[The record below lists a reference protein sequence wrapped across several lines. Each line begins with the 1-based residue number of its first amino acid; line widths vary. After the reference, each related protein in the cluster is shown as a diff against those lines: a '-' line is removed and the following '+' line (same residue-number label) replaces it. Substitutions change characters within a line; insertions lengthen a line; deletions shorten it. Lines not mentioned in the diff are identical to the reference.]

1 MAHAHSVY
9 NTDEYFVIDPITRAI
24 TQQSGKTKLMQYDH
38 NSERYEFRMDRYV
51 DGHDMSLCNDVK
63 VNYLNVSSDRSSQS
77 KGPYVVEDMQ
87 IAPDN
92 DKMIAL
98 SWLISRNST
107 QYAGTLNFNI
117 SFRCLSGAVV
127 DYAWHTDIFKGI
139 AVSNGIDNTD
149 EESVEDYID
158 ILEQWKQ
165 DVLEEL
171 NDGRVLTVNGI
182 SPDEN
187 GDVTIEIPKDGVL
200 TVNGSSPD
208 EFGNVTVEIPK
219 DGVLTVNG
227 ISPDENG
234 DVTVE
239 IPDCAVPRI
248 ESLDQ
253 ENIVSFREL
262 ESGSYILH
270 GYFKPYPGAD
280 STMVFSSD
288 LVVNIL
294 KGSEIS
300 YVQLMYPRENCIQYL
315 KVTDGSYEQNNVYL
329 NDVTTKSYVDEL
341 IGGVENDTVKSVNGV
356 LPDQNG
362 DVEISCLPEGGVP
375 GDMLVR
381 TEDSAE
387 WVTPATD
394 DDIVDTLLAANL
406 LPAVMMNGAVLRD
419 GTGKIVL
426 I

>member
-1 MAHAHSVY
+1 MAHTHSVY

-63 VNYLNVSSDRSSQS
+63 VNYLNVSSDRSGQS
-77 KGPYVVEDMQ
+77 RGPYAVKDMQ

-92 DKMIAL
+92 DKMIVL

-107 QYAGTLNFNI
+107 KYAGTLNFNI

-139 AVSNGIDNTD
+139 IVSSSIDND
-149 EESVEDYID
+149 GKEFIEEYVD

-165 DVLEEL
+165 DVLEGL
-171 NDGRVLTVNGI
+171 NEGRVLTVNGI
-182 SPDEN
+182 SPDE
-187 GDVTIEIPKDGVL
+187 
-200 TVNGSSPD
+200 
-208 EFGNVTVEIPK
+208 FGNVMVEIPK
-219 DGVLTVNG
+219 DGVQTVNG

-239 IPDCAVPRI
+239 IPECTVPRI

-341 IGGVENDTVKSVNGV
+341 IGGVENGTVKSINGV

-362 DVEISCLPEGGVP
+362 NVEVSGLPEGGVP

-394 DDIVDTLLAANL
+394 DDIVNALLVANL
-406 LPAVMMNGAVLRD
+406 LPAVMVNGAVLRD